1 MLPALARSP
10 CDAHYACGSGAC
22 VGVCDMPYG
31 SYHTMLGQ
39 EPQWRARGVC
49 VCRSTHTTHARA
61 SCASLIVGSMSYPVR
76 GSTLEGMQR
85 CAPGGA
91 RSAVSL
97 IDQRTSGGPAGLR
110 E

>member
-1 MLPALARSP
+1 MAS
-10 CDAHYACGSGAC
+10 
-22 VGVCDMPYG
+22 
-31 SYHTMLGQ
+31 
-39 EPQWRARGVC
+39 ARGC
-49 VCRSTHTTHARA
+49 VCRSTHTHQRVA

-97 IDQRTSGGPAGLR
+97 IDQRTSGVTRRAEGVMTLKQVCSR
-110 E
+110 CRKRQMRSKT

>member
-1 MLPALARSP
+1 VLPALARSP
-10 CDAHYACGSGAC
+10 CDSHYACGSGAC
-22 VGVCDMPYG
+22 VGVCDMPCG

-39 EPQWRARGVC
+39 EPQWRAR
-49 VCRSTHTTHARA
+49 RSVRVQKHTHTPRAA

-85 CAPGGA
+85 CAPEGA